1 MSNNVDNWKP
11 TREEDIAL
19 KEALLTLQKSTD
31 SVLLSPAEQKEEDEQ
46 EKKFLLQGH
55 SYFALKAYVMT
66 GKEFP
71 VNGSAFDAKYP
82 EKAFARL
89 LSIDPDIQK
98 ETKNGL
104 VAVGSSCSAFYNDKL
119 QNIVRAGS
127 LAVTW
132 STSTLEHLTDN
143 EDTNLYDYLMVLSD
157 PKYKKLEDRDEA
169 FRKALVGARGCLK
182 LLTRAA
188 EDGKKQADDLRKDL
202 DQFRDAT
209 AKLQPDVSA
218 LIRKYTAGDQPL
230 LPYLNAEHQKRVQE
244 ETKTLDEYN
253 STFEEW
259 KASTGLAIGVGVSI
273 GWIPLFGWVPLGF
286 LSYNADRLAGSYKRL
301 WESYEN
307 LKKENANEALLIESM
322 NNTVKQFD
330 GLEKKILDA
339 IKAVGVL
346 SLMFEQQRQ
355 AYELI
360 RTSLGEMGDMADEE
374 DAETRNMFIKNTI
387 KGTQKKL
394 QQLQKAAAGFVKAIL
409 TETDMKTLG

>member
-11 TREEDIAL
+11 TRKDDIAL

-31 SVLLSPAEQKEEDEQ
+31 SVLLSPAQQKEEDEQ
-46 EKKFLLQGH
+46 EKKFLLQGY

-71 VNGSAFDAKYP
+71 VNDSAFNAKYP

-89 LSIDPDIQK
+89 LSLDPGIQK

-132 STSTLEHLTDN
+132 STSTLEYLIDN

-157 PKYKKLEDRDEA
+157 LKYKKLEDRDEA
-169 FRKALVGARGCLK
+169 FHEALVGAQGCLK
-182 LLTRAA
+182 LLTREA

-209 AKLQPDVSA
+209 AKLQPDMSA

-244 ETKTLDEYN
+244 ETKTLANYN
-253 STFEEW
+253 STFDEW

-273 GWIPLFGWVPLGF
+273 GWIPVFGWVPLGF

-301 WESYEN
+301 RESYEN
-307 LKKENANEALLIESM
+307 LKKENASEALLIESM
-322 NNTVKQFD
+322 NNMVRQFD
-330 GLEKKILDA
+330 GLEMKIQDA
-339 IKAVGVL
+339 ITAVGVL

-355 AYELI
+355 SYELI
-360 RTSLGEMGDMADEE
+360 RASLSGMGLMAEEE
-374 DAETRNMFIKNTI
+374 DAETRNMFIKSQI
-387 KGTQKKL
+387 KGMKKKL

-409 TETDMKTLG
+409 TETDMKNLG